1 MTQRDFKKYKVG
13 ELRPSQI
20 LFTYGIGAIADLPNL
35 AVMVMGLEEW
45 EKNRTAELSEP
56 RLLVAVRRRLGSQ
69 VKELRLPPMPSETA
83 ESPLDEA
90 ARIGIPVAPFPS
102 WMVCPKCRL
111 LAPLQSGLF
120 ELKHNPYR
128 PNEARYVHTHCP
140 RTRKPPAVIPARF
153 LVACENGHLD
163 DFPWRYFVHQG
174 NSDCKGSLRLEEYGV
189 SGAATDIVVNCNG
202 CKSSRRLSDAFGEV
216 GKNNLP
222 ACRGR
227 HPHLRNFEDCDRQMK
242 SILLGASNSWF
253 SSTLSALSIPSA
265 ANQLEELVEQNWVT
279 IGKANSQETLQV
291 LLSALQATGQL
302 QDFTSYP
309 LEEIWATVAAK
320 QQGIEETETD
330 YQDLKT
336 PEWQIFSEADSRKN
350 TRDFQLHSVSAPVG
364 YEKYFTQTVLIER
377 LREVR
382 ALIGFTRI
390 QSPGDF
396 ADIEQQNEECIAPLS
411 RYKPK
416 WLPAT
421 EIKGEGIF
429 LQFNEDRLQA
439 WEKLPAVKKHE
450 RQIRVAQKDW
460 LNSRNRDLVD
470 KVPFPGIRYVL
481 LHSFSHALMRQ
492 LALECGY
499 NVASLRERIYSQPPE
514 AENGAQAG
522 LLIYTAA
529 PDSEGTLGGLVKL
542 GEPQTLG
549 YHIAQALQ
557 QMRLC
562 ASDPLCAEHKPH
574 GGTYS
579 LHWAACHACLFSPET
594 SCERGNKFL
603 DRSVL
608 VSTVAIDNLAFFVT

>member
-1 MTQRDFKKYKVG
+1 MAMLYHHQVEFAVGHGVSVRAETTAENPRRAYEIATSFVPAYEVAKTTPPTQEEIPQLTGLVLDMQQLAQG
-13 ELRPSQI
+13 EAQELTNYLNPLVTAYSSWIEQQQQRINDPAEELTEYQDVAESAIANCQQTLERIQSGIAVLQDNPQAVAAFGFMNHAMWQQRIHSLYAEKIRRGEKLKLADIDIPKNRSWYPFQLAFILLNLPSVTDLHHQDRSDP
-20 LFTYGIGAIADLPNL
+20 TKAIADLPNL

-45 EKNRTAELSEP
+45 EKNRTAELSEL

-140 RTRKPPAVIPARF
+140 RTKKPPAVIPARF

-336 PEWQIFSEADSRKN
+336 PEWQIFSE
-350 TRDFQLHSVSAPVG
+350 
-364 YEKYFTQTVLIER
+364 
-377 LREVR
+377 
-382 ALIGFTRI
+382 
-390 QSPGDF
+390 
-396 ADIEQQNEECIAPLS
+396 
-411 RYKPK
+411 
-416 WLPAT
+416 
-421 EIKGEGIF
+421 
-429 LQFNEDRLQA
+429 
-439 WEKLPAVKKHE
+439 
-450 RQIRVAQKDW
+450 
-460 LNSRNRDLVD
+460 
-470 KVPFPGIRYVL
+470 
-481 LHSFSHALMRQ
+481 
-492 LALECGY
+492 
-499 NVASLRERIYSQPPE
+499 
-514 AENGAQAG
+514 
-522 LLIYTAA
+522 
-529 PDSEGTLGGLVKL
+529 
-542 GEPQTLG
+542 
-549 YHIAQALQ
+549 
-557 QMRLC
+557 
-562 ASDPLCAEHKPH
+562 
-574 GGTYS
+574 
-579 LHWAACHACLFSPET
+579 
-594 SCERGNKFL
+594 
-603 DRSVL
+603 
-608 VSTVAIDNLAFFVT
+608 